1 MINNIL
7 FLVGN
12 IFTFILSV
20 ILYVYLT
27 SRALPDICVRWAN
40 PKKKMGDRGL
50 RKYTFPEGRGVVY
63 EPELK
68 MRRFIRQ
75 YALICYKNNKYL
87 KCYLNP
93 KIRFVKYDVMVY
105 GPAGELLDIIAVTE
119 RVTNE
124 KYSKAVPLHKD
135 TSYVNVILRMADDMY
150 KSGEAVISYSKAS
163 LAVLTVLVAL
173 STIGEIY
180 LARYLM
186 TNVVGILT
194 SGWAVYVNNIRFL
207 IYSIILSVA
216 CSMVFLLSYI
226 RRTVKVVNNERR

>member
-1 MINNIL
+1 MINNL
-7 FLVGN
+7 LLLVGH

-20 ILYVYLT
+20 VLYVYLT
-27 SRALPDICVRWAN
+27 SRAWPDMCVRWAN
-40 PKKKMGDRGL
+40 PKKKLGDRGL
-50 RKYTFPEGRGVVY
+50 RKYKFPEGRGVVY

-68 MRRFIRQ
+68 MRRYIKQ

-105 GPAGELLDIIAVTE
+105 GPSSELLDVISVTE
-119 RVTNE
+119 RVTND

-150 KSGEAVISYSKAS
+150 KCNETIIRYSKPS
-163 LAVLTVLVAL
+163 LAILAVMVVL
-173 STIGEIY
+173 STFGEIY
-180 LARYLM
+180 LARYLSTKVIGM
-186 TNVVGILT
+186 LT
-194 SGWAVYVNNIRFL
+194 SGWAVYVNDIRFL

-216 CSMVFLLSYI
+216 CAMVFLLSYV